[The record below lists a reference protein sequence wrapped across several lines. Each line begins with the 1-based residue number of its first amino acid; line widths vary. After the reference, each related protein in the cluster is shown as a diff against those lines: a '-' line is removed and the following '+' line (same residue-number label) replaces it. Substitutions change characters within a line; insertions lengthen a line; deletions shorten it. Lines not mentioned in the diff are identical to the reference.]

1 MKLLS
6 LNKKIFFFLIF
17 SILSTSISSDEGVN
31 IWKKENLEKKKNT
44 LKKTVNTSAEQNQSK
59 IDISQKT
66 KTDIILD
73 ENNLTENKKAVY
85 GIYEPDENN
94 LTLEMWV
101 NSEGTRVKDT
111 IERIQKIKL
120 SQFSEELFVNTL
132 FTISYL
138 PSLNMTDEQ
147 FIKYKIDWMIKNK
160 RDDLISLFLNK
171 NNNFPNKEQIIR
183 YLVDEN
189 ILKGNIKE
197 ACEKIDSIDNNVKDN
212 YLDKFKI
219 ICLIDANKKNE
230 AQMVHDL
237 LKEQKIS
244 NKFFDDKINFLLE
257 ISDKEDNKIDDSSL
271 LNFYLSSIA
280 ITNFNYKPTK
290 KTNKKIWQYLIAAN
304 LLKFEFYED
313 KEFINELEVAANIGS
328 FEFSYI
334 LDIYK
339 NIKFNL
345 NDFLDVDNNYK
356 KFHPVDSRAL
366 VFQKILLSDSNEN
379 KLKYLFLLNDL
390 FRENNLSNL
399 YKEYLNKE
407 LKTLEPEQIP
417 LAYQQLVT
425 ENIIYKKQKKLGK
438 IKYNNNYY
446 HTSKILKFYTEK
458 DTLKKKIEKEFA
470 TINKKIKK
478 NKKYKTSL
486 KDIILFETLES
497 DGVIISEKLI
507 DKEIIKN
514 NVPPP
519 ELLNLGKNNEIGL
532 LLLRI
537 VELIGEDEILD
548 LDTQTIYFINHL
560 LIKSGIKKLSNKI
573 LITALPER
581 SEI

>member
-390 FRENNLSNL
+390 FKENKLPNIFKNYLSNQLAEIKKEGIPLEYETLVENNILV
-399 YKEYLNKE
+399 NK
-407 LKTLEPEQIP
+407 
-417 LAYQQLVT
+417 
-425 ENIIYKKQKKLGK
+425 KKILTK
-438 IKYNNNYY
+438 IKYDDSKYY
-446 HTSKILKFYTEK
+446 SSKALKFYTEK
-458 DTLKKKIEKEFA
+458 NVSLKKLDKDFKSVH
-470 TINKKIKK
+470 KKIKK
-478 NKKYKTSL
+478 NKKYKFSL
-486 KDIILFETLES
+486 KDVILFDSLEN
-497 DGVIISEKLI
+497 EKYVLP
-507 DKEIIKN
+507 KELNYEKIKN
-514 NVPPP
+514 DNSPPI
-519 ELLNLGKNNEIGL
+519 ELLNMVKNNEIGM

-537 VELIGEDEILD
+537 VELVGEDEILD
-548 LDTQTIYFINHL
+548 LDSQSVYFINHL
-560 LIKSGIKKLSNKI
+560 FIKAGLLKLNKKI
-573 LITALPER
+573 LETILPER
-581 SEI
+581 V

>member
-390 FRENNLSNL
+390 FKENKLPNIFKNYLSNQLAEIKKEGIPLEYETLVENNILV
-399 YKEYLNKE
+399 NK
-407 LKTLEPEQIP
+407 
-417 LAYQQLVT
+417 
-425 ENIIYKKQKKLGK
+425 KKILTK
-438 IKYNNNYY
+438 IKYDDSKYY
-446 HTSKILKFYTEK
+446 SSKVLKFYTEK
-458 DTLKKKIEKEFA
+458 NVSLKKLDKDFKSVH
-470 TINKKIKK
+470 KKIKK
-478 NKKYKTSL
+478 NKKYKFSL
-486 KDIILFETLES
+486 KDVILFDSLEN
-497 DGVIISEKLI
+497 EKYVLP
-507 DKEIIKN
+507 KELNYEKIKN
-514 NVPPP
+514 DNSPPI
-519 ELLNLGKNNEIGL
+519 ELLNMVKNNEIGM

-537 VELIGEDEILD
+537 VELVGEDEILD
-548 LDTQTIYFINHL
+548 LDSQSVYFINHL
-560 LIKSGIKKLSNKI
+560 FIKAGLLKLNKKI
-573 LITALPER
+573 LETILPER
-581 SEI
+581 V

>member
-59 IDISQKT
+59 IDISKKT

-147 FIKYKIDWMIKNK
+147 FIKYKIDWLIKNK

-171 NNNFPNKEQIIR
+171 NNNFPNKGQIIR

-290 KTNKKIWQYLIAAN
+290 KTNKKIWQYLITAN
-304 LLKFEFYED
+304 LLKSEFYED
-313 KEFINELEVAANIGS
+313 KKFINALEVAANIGS

-356 KFHPVDSRAL
+356 KFHPVDTRAL
-366 VFQKILLSDSNEN
+366 VFQKILLSDNNEN

-390 FRENNLSNL
+390 FKENKLPNIFKNYLSNQLAEIKKEGIPLEYETLVENNILV
-399 YKEYLNKE
+399 NK
-407 LKTLEPEQIP
+407 
-417 LAYQQLVT
+417 
-425 ENIIYKKQKKLGK
+425 KKVLTK
-438 IKYNNNYY
+438 IKYDDSKYY
-446 HTSKILKFYTEK
+446 SSKVLKFYTEK
-458 DTLKKKIEKEFA
+458 NVSLKKLDKDFKSVH
-470 TINKKIKK
+470 KKIKK
-478 NKKYKTSL
+478 NKKYKFSL
-486 KDIILFETLES
+486 KDVILFDSLEN
-497 DGVIISEKLI
+497 EKYVLP
-507 DKEIIKN
+507 KELNYEKIKN
-514 NVPPP
+514 NNSPPI
-519 ELLNLGKNNEIGL
+519 ELLNMVKNNEIGM

-537 VELIGEDEILD
+537 VELVGEDEILD
-548 LDTQTIYFINHL
+548 LDSQTVYFINHL
-560 LIKSGIKKLSNKI
+560 FIKAGLLKLNKKI
-573 LITALPER
+573 LETILPER
-581 SEI
+581 V

>member
-6 LNKKIFFFLIF
+6 LNKKIFFLLIF
-17 SILSTSISSDEGVN
+17 SILSTSASSDESVN
-31 IWKKENLEKKKNT
+31 IWKKNNLEKKNT

-59 IDISQKT
+59 IDIGKKT
-66 KTDIILD
+66 KTNIVLD
-73 ENNLTENKKAVY
+73 ENNLTETKKVVY

-120 SQFSEELFVNTL
+120 SKFSEELFVNTL

-138 PSLNMTDEQ
+138 PSLNMTEDQ
-147 FIKYKIDWMIKNK
+147 FIKYKIDWLIKNK

-171 NNNFPNKEQIIR
+171 NNNFPNKGQIIR
-183 YLVDEN
+183 YLIDEN
-189 ILKGNIKE
+189 ILKGNIKK
-197 ACEKIDSIDNNVKDN
+197 ACEKITLIDSNVKDN

-230 AQMVHDL
+230 AQMFHDL
-237 LKEQKIS
+237 LKEQKLS

-257 ISDKEDNKIDDSSL
+257 ISDKDNNKINDSSL
-271 LNFYLSSIA
+271 LNFYLSSI
-280 ITNFNYKPTK
+280 TVPNFDYIPTK
-290 KTNKKIWQYLIAAN
+290 KTKKKIWQYLTAAN
-304 LLKFEFYED
+304 LLKFEFYEN
-313 KEFINELEVAANIGS
+313 KEFINELEVAANFGD

-366 VFQKILLSDSNEN
+366 VFQKILLSDSTEN

-390 FRENNLSNL
+390 FKENKLPSIFKNYLSNQLVEIKKEGIPLEFKELVENNILIN
-399 YKEYLNKE
+399 E
-407 LKTLEPEQIP
+407 
-417 LAYQQLVT
+417 
-425 ENIIYKKQKKLGK
+425 KKVLTK
-438 IKYNNNYY
+438 IKYDDSKYY
-446 HTSKILKFYTEK
+446 SSKVLKFYTEK
-458 DTLKKKIEKEFA
+458 NISLKKLDKDFKSVH
-470 TINKKIKK
+470 KKIKK
-478 NKKYKTSL
+478 NKKYKFSL
-486 KDIILFETLES
+486 KDAILFESLEN
-497 DGVIISEKLI
+497 EKYVLP
-507 DKEIIKN
+507 KELNYEKIRNIN
-514 NVPPP
+514 SPPT
-519 ELLNLGKNNEIGL
+519 ELLNMVKNNEIGM

-537 VELIGEDEILD
+537 VELVGEDEILD
-548 LDTQTIYFINHL
+548 LDSQTVYFINHL
-560 LIKSGIKKLSNKI
+560 FIQAGLQKLNKKI
-573 LITALPER
+573 LETMLPER
-581 SEI
+581 V